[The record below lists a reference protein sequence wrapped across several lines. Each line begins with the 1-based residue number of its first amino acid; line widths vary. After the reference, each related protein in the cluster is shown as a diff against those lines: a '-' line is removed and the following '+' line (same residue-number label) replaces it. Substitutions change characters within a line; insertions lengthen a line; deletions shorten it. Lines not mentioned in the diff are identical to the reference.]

1 MALNATQRE
10 AKDFSNKRFQLILSI
25 NDKNSSFVDDAG
37 NIVNDFVICQRYF
50 DTFNFIEGSM
60 LSLDFLR
67 VINESVNAI
76 EDELKM
82 ESQIWQTYNWTGS
95 QPKSFKGAD
104 LQSNGGWYNDND
116 ILDEDLL
123 KPMDEPWTYTL
134 KLSILDNEKRGD
146 NKTVIERIFDATCYP
161 KEIRENID
169 LTNDLKGTDTDRL
182 NGVAYIKAIIK
193 QNRANL
199 VSVILNKIYS
209 VCSPNT
215 KDGKSGNDEKRIMR
229 MLGETYLKYET
240 GAKAKYIYDQDR
252 RKRLQE
258 RKGEW

>member
-1 MALNATQRE
+1 MAFNAPKE
-10 AKDFSNKRFQLILSI
+10 VKDFSNKRFQLVLSI
-25 NDKNSSFVDDAG
+25 NDKNSTLLDDNG
-37 NIVNDFVICQRYF
+37 NPINDFIICQRYF

-67 VINESVNAI
+67 VINESVIAI

-95 QPKSFKGAD
+95 NPKSFKGSD
-104 LQSNGGWYNDND
+104 LKSNGGWYNDED

-123 KPMDEPWTYTL
+123 KPMAEPWTYTL
-134 KLSILDNEKRGD
+134 KLAILDNEKRGE

-169 LTNDLKGTDTDRL
+169 LTNDFKGTDTDRL

-193 QNRANL
+193 KNRLNL

-215 KDGKSGNDEKRIMR
+215 KDDKSGSDEKRIMR
-229 MLGETYLKYET
+229 MLGETYQKYDT
-240 GAKAKYIYDQDR
+240 GAKAKYIYDRDR
-252 RKRLQE
+252 RNSFQKRKE
-258 RKGEW
+258 